1 MEESSAEKMSSE
13 TTIISPDHQT
23 NPLSST
29 VVSETIVTSTCLSIE
44 SQDTTCSLDK
54 LIASLCKEVEDK
66 DARIMEVEQKY
77 NQTCESLSKFITSL
91 VKEIEDQVKRMK
103 ELKVEN
109 EKKDAACKSISRA
122 LVSFMNEVD
131 RKNQQ
136 ITDLKHTCSEMYSD
150 IRTLV
155 EERALLHRL
164 NIRAENELQ
173 SISRRNKRLKSE
185 LITVKKELTRQL
197 VQSVGGPQSN
207 EGQSRSM
214 QGTGCSNIDIN
225 ALKKEL
231 EDKTDEVLYL
241 QNLNQILILKE
252 RESNNE
258 LLEAQQELLSGL
270 HSILSNRTMLGIKRM
285 GELDTKPFLEACA
298 DKFPKEEQGIKC
310 AEVCSIWEDHLKDS
324 KWHPFK
330 HDIINGN
337 LQAIIDESDEKLEEL
352 RKEWGEKAYKTVAT
366 ALMELN
372 EYNPSGRYPV
382 PKIWNIREEREVSL
396 KEVIGYIIQQLKTHK
411 RKRR

>member
-13 TTIISPDHQT
+13 TTIISPVHQT
-23 NPLSST
+23 HPLSST
-29 VVSETIVTSTCLSIE
+29 IHSETIVTSTRLSIE
-44 SQDTTCSLDK
+44 SQDTTCSLDQ
-54 LIASLCKEVEDK
+54 LIASLCKEIEDK

-77 NQTCESLSKFITSL
+77 NQTCESLSKFVASL
-91 VKEIEDQVKRMK
+91 VQEIEDQIKRMN
-103 ELKVEN
+103 ELKQEN
-109 EKKDAACKSISRA
+109 KKKDAACKSTSRA

-131 RKNQQ
+131 SKDQQ
-136 ITDLKHTCSEMYSD
+136 INDLKHTCSEMYSD
-150 IRTLV
+150 IRKLV
-155 EERALLHRL
+155 EERDLLHRL
-164 NIRAENELQ
+164 NIQGENQLQ
-173 SISRRNKRLKSE
+173 SISRINKRLKSE
-185 LITVKKELTRQL
+185 LKTITKEVTGEL
-197 VQSVGGPQSN
+197 VQGVGGPQSN
-207 EGQSRSM
+207 EGQSHSM
-214 QGTGCSNIDIN
+214 QVTGSSNTDIN

-270 HSILSNRTMLGIKRM
+270 HSVLSNRTMLGIKRM

-298 DKFPKEEQGIKC
+298 DKFPKEDQGIKC
-310 AEVCSIWEDHLKDS
+310 AEVCSIWEDRLKDA

-330 HDIINGN
+330 HNIINGN
-337 LQAIIDESDEKLEEL
+337 PQAIIDESDEKLEEL
-352 RKEWGEKAYKTVAT
+352 RKEWGEKAYKAVVT

-382 PKIWNIREEREVSL
+382 PKVWNIREEREVSL